1 MPIRFLISNLA
12 IYTIFGM
19 SFSTLMP
26 IFAKDILQGT
36 SATQGLLMSAMGVG
50 ALAGSFFLAS
60 RKNIRGMPTRLVYL
74 CLVYSISLIL
84 FSLSGSLPLSMFYM
98 VFIGLTGMMTMATT
112 NTLIQSIASI
122 EMRGRVIALYTMA
135 SASTAPLGSILMG
148 SLSSQ
153 FGARYTLII
162 CASVFLLWSLYSLKL
177 APKFIKGVLR
187 MLVISNNTD
196 VYRSK
201 ILAPEIN
208 IQ

>member
-1 MPIRFLISNLA
+1 
-12 IYTIFGM
+12 
-19 SFSTLMP
+19 
-26 IFAKDILQGT
+26 
-36 SATQGLLMSAMGVG
+36 
-50 ALAGSFFLAS
+50 
-60 RKNIRGMPTRLVYL
+60 
-74 CLVYSISLIL
+74 
-84 FSLSGSLPLSMFYM
+84 MFYM